1 MISLASLL
9 AALLIAPAQAADH
22 PDFLPRHDLAATY
35 LLAAPGRADA
45 TYQLQYDA
53 AGERARITDPLRGL
67 TFLVDLPTGRA
78 ELVVPA
84 LHAIVEA
91 PDISGLA
98 AQIRDAGGARF
109 LPLGP
114 GRYAGLGC
122 DIYEVLAAQGSGN
135 ACLTPDG
142 VVLHFSGRDAHGTA
156 SVTAVSVRY
165 EHQADADFAV
175 PDGYSRLVLPPGGIA
190 QLLGG

>member
-1 MISLASLL
+1 MTQIAAILT
-9 AALLIAPAQAADH
+9 ALLLTPAQAADH
-22 PDFLPRHDLAATY
+22 PAFLPRHDLAATY
-35 LLAAPGRADA
+35 RLAAPGRADA

-67 TFLVDLPTGRA
+67 TFLIDLPTGHA
-78 ELVVPA
+78 ALIIPA

-91 PDISGLA
+91 PDIANLA
-98 AQIRDAGGARF
+98 AQIRNAGGARF

-114 GRYAGLGC
+114 AHYAGLSC
-122 DIYEVLAAQGSGN
+122 DKYEILAAQGSGT

-142 VVLHFSGRDAHGTA
+142 VILHFAGRDPHGSA
-156 SVTAVSVRY
+156 SVTALSVQY
-165 EHQADADFAV
+165 QHQPDAYFAT
-175 PDGYSRLVLPPGGIA
+175 PAGYSRLVLPPGALA

>member
-1 MISLASLL
+1 MITLASLL
-9 AALLIAPAQAADH
+9 ASLLISPAQATDH
-22 PDFLPRHDLAATY
+22 PVFLPQHDLAATY
-35 LLAAPGRADA
+35 LLAAPGRPDA
-45 TYQLQYDA
+45 TYDLQYDA

-67 TFLVDLPTGRA
+67 TFLVDLPSGRA
-78 ELVVPA
+78 ELVVQA

-98 AQIRDAGGARF
+98 GQIRDAGGARF
-109 LPLGP
+109 LPVGA
-114 GRYAGLGC
+114 GRYAGLAC
-122 DIYEVLAAQGSGN
+122 DKYEVLAAQGSGN

-142 VVLHFSGRDAHGTA
+142 VILHFAGRDAHGAA

-165 EHQADADFAV
+165 EHQPDGYFEV
-175 PDGYSRLVLPPGGIA
+175 PDGYSRLVLPPGAIA